1 MTAIGERFFGI
12 RAPKQANMLADLMSS
27 LFSGPPAG
35 GPTRP
40 ALGDAASAQS
50 VPQPAIEEMD

>member
-35 GPTRP
+35 GPARP
-40 ALGDAASAQS
+40 ALGAAGQS
-50 VPQPAIEEMD
+50 VPEPPIEEMD